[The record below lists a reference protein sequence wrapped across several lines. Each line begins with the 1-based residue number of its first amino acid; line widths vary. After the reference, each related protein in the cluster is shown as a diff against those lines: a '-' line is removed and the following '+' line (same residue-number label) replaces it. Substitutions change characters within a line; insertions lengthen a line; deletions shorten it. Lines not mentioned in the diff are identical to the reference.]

1 MLMSFRLL
9 ALLVAS
15 TDALTSASTDALT
28 SATIHR
34 PRSSLPCM
42 SARRNFLLPPASAAE
57 AKSTPWAFSTFL
69 DAVESN
75 QVEKVSFS
83 PDGKQVLSIDKD
95 GNRHESLILPEQ
107 SAELIKS
114 LTKQYAGTHFKSLF

>member
-1 MLMSFRLL
+1 MSFRLL
-9 ALLVAS
+9 ALLLV
-15 TDALTSASTDALT
+15 ASTDALT

-34 PRSSLPCM
+34 PRSSLPCPRSSLPCM

>member
-1 MLMSFRLL
+1 MMSFAL
-9 ALLVAS
+9 LLVAS
-15 TDALTSASTDALT
+15 TDALTSAA
-28 SATIHR
+28 HR

>member
-9 ALLVAS
+9 ALLLV
-15 TDALTSASTDALT
+15 ASTDALT

-42 SARRNFLLPPASAAE
+42 SARRNSARRSFLLPPASAAE